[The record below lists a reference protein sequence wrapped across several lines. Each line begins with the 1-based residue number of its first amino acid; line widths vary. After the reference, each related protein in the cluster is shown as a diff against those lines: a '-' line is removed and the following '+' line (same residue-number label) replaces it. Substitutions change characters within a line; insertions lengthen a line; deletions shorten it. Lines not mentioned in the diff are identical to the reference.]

1 MVRSTA
7 IRSMIRPTLPV
18 QQAAFRP
25 TQVAL
30 ARPTPQ
36 FQPHLGRISSESAQK
51 WVCQEQR
58 ALNTVVPVWRGEK
71 HGYLQEHLF
80 WTQRL
85 NRKQANQSRQISNDL
100 ARAREDGQCGLA
112 ED

>member
-51 WVCQEQR
+51 WVYQR
-58 ALNTVVPVWRGEK
+58 AVDTFARRVEK
-71 HGYLQEHLF
+71 HGGSVGAVVLGTERF
-80 WTQRL
+80 SR
-85 NRKQANQSRQISNDL
+85 RQADQ
-100 ARAREDGQCGLA
+100 
-112 ED
+112 

>member
-51 WVCQEQR
+51 WLMTLGIWGG
-58 ALNTVVPVWRGEK
+58 ALGGAGMLFLSSVPIFQHDVLMK
-71 HGYLQEHLF
+71 IPFVASYF
-80 WTQRL
+80 
-85 NRKQANQSRQISNDL
+85 
-100 ARAREDGQCGLA
+100 EDTTPDSDKA
-112 ED
+112 F

>member
-30 ARPTPQ
+30 ARLTPQ

-51 WVCQEQR
+51 WVYQR
-58 ALNTVVPVWRGEK
+58 AVDTLRAVERSMG
-71 HGYLQEHLF
+71 
-80 WTQRL
+80 
-85 NRKQANQSRQISNDL
+85 DL
-100 ARAREDGQCGLA
+100 
-112 ED
+112 